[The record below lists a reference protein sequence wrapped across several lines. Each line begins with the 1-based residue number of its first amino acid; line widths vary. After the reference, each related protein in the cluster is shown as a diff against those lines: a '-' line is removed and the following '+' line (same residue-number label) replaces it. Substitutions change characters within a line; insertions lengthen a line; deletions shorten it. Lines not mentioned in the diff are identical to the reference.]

1 MAKLLVVEDDLYLR
15 KLMSQALTDQ
25 GHTLSVAGD
34 GREALAQLARSVPD
48 LLITDVIMPEMDGFE
63 LIMKVR
69 KTYPSLR
76 VLAISAG
83 GRNSSSTYLD
93 ISRTIGADRVL
104 GKPFDLP
111 DLFAMVNELVPPAP
125 AAG

>member
-1 MAKLLVVEDDLYLR
+1 MAKLLLVEDDLYLR
-15 KLMSQALTDQ
+15 KLVVQALTDQ

-34 GREALAQLARSVPD
+34 GREALSHLALSVPD

-69 KTYPSLR
+69 RTYPQLR
-76 VLAISAG
+76 ILAISAG
-83 GRNSSSTYLD
+83 GRNRSSTYLD

-111 DLFAMVNELVPPAP
+111 DLFAVINDLVPSPT
-125 AAG
+125 